1 MSDASNGRGGG
12 GGAVPLRVLYA
23 GTVGLAHGL
32 GTLLDATGELERGGI
47 ANGAGGGADRE
58 GARIAVTIAGD
69 GAEAPALRARL
80 ANGGGPSAVRMLGA
94 VPAGRIP
101 ALYAES
107 DVAVVMLRDLP
118 IFEGALPT
126 KLLEAMA
133 AARPVVLA
141 ARGEAA
147 RLVEAERCGLVVPPE
162 DPRALAEALA
172 ALAADS
178 ERRAALGA
186 AGRRA
191 AERDFGREAW
201 LRRWHDLLAAA

>member
-1 MSDASNGRGGG
+1 MGRAKSAAANGH
-12 GGAVPLRVLYA
+12 PLRVLYA

-32 GTLLDATGELERGGI
+32 DTLIDAAEELRRD
-47 ANGAGGGADRE
+47 GGGAE
-58 GARIAVTIAGD
+58 VTIAGD
-69 GAEAPALRARL
+69 GADAPALRARL
-80 ANGGGPSAVRMLGA
+80 AGGGPAGVRMLGA
-94 VPAGRIP
+94 VPAERIP
-101 ALYAES
+101 PLYAEN

-133 AARPVVLA
+133 AGRPVLLA

-147 RLVEAERCGLVVPPE
+147 RLVEAESCGLVVPPE
-162 DPRALAEALA
+162 DPRALAAALT
-172 ALAADS
+172 ALAADPA
-178 ERRAALGA
+178 RRAEMGA

-201 LRRWHDLLAAA
+201 LHRWHDLLASA

>member
-1 MSDASNGRGGG
+1 
-12 GGAVPLRVLYA
+12 
-23 GTVGLAHGL
+23 
-32 GTLLDATGELERGGI
+32 
-47 ANGAGGGADRE
+47 
-58 GARIAVTIAGD
+58 
-69 GAEAPALRARL
+69 
-80 ANGGGPSAVRMLGA
+80 
-94 VPAGRIP
+94 
-101 ALYAES
+101 
-107 DVAVVMLRDLP
+107 VMLRDLP

-147 RLVEAERCGLVVPPE
+147 RLVEAERCGLVVAPE

-172 ALAADS
+172 ALAGDPG
-178 ERRAALGA
+178 RRAAMGE
-186 AGRRA
+186 AGRAA